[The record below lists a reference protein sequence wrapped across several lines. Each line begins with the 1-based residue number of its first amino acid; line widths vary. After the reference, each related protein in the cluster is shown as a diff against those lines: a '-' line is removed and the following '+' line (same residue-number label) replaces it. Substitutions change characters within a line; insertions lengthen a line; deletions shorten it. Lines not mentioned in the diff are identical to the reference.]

1 MFNCTF
7 HLLIVVLSEVCRS
20 TAAVEPHPQT
30 DCLRLSYVPS
40 SAAPKAAL
48 QMIKVSSPGAAAD
61 PPRAKDEPREAEAEA
76 AGCGS
81 LRVQASPLSPRL
93 PLSPRELFAS
103 LFVLVPESPSDT
115 IGESGLRPTRPL
127 TPPPEALFRD
137 LGASALLSKRAKGW
151 RAKTPRTTETEGAG
165 TKNSRA
171 LSLIGGCPGAA
182 EGGWSPRPLSSLP
195 LTFDAWWYKKE
206 EEELMRTVLL
216 AGT

>member
-1 MFNCTF
+1 MGLSASE
-7 HLLIVVLSEVCRS
+7 HLL
-20 TAAVEPHPQT
+20 
-30 DCLRLSYVPS
+30 
-40 SAAPKAAL
+40 
-48 QMIKVSSPGAAAD
+48 
-61 PPRAKDEPREAEAEA
+61 
-76 AGCGS
+76 S
-81 LRVQASPLSPRL
+81 LRL

-127 TPPPEALFRD
+127 APPPEALSRD

-151 RAKTPRTTETEGAG
+151 RAKTPRTTESE
-165 TKNSRA
+165 KEQKIRA
-171 LSLIGGCPGAA
+171 LSPSLEDARA
-182 EGGWSPRPLSSLP
+182 RRREEGGWSPRPLSSLP

>member
-30 DCLRLSYVPS
+30 DCLRLSSVPS
-40 SAAPKAAL
+40 SAAL

-81 LRVQASPLSPRL
+81 LRVRASPLSPRL

-127 TPPPEALFRD
+127 TPPPEALSRD

-151 RAKTPRTTETEGAG
+151 RAKTPRTTESE
-165 TKNSRA
+165 KEQKIRA
-171 LSLIGGCPGAA
+171 LSRSLEDARA
-182 EGGWSPRPLSSLP
+182 EGGGRMEPPAPFFSPAHL
-195 LTFDAWWYKKE
+195 
-206 EEELMRTVLL
+206 
-216 AGT
+216 

>member
-20 TAAVEPHPQT
+20 TVAVEPHPQT

-48 QMIKVSSPGAAAD
+48 QMIKVSSPGGAAVD

-127 TPPPEALFRD
+127 TPPPEALSRD

-151 RAKTPRTTETEGAG
+151 RAKTPRTTESE
-165 TKNSRA
+165 KEQKIRA
-171 LSLIGGCPGAA
+171 LSPSLEDARA
-182 EGGWSPRPLSSLP
+182 EGGGRMEPRPLSSLP